1 MAPVQQLIMI
11 MLEPSSL
18 YPITWPDFRRALQG
32 ELLAESK
39 LCTRSDVT
47 CLCGGNKAVSG
58 VAHLPAARVKTKN
71 SISPMLRMRLL
82 RVPVPDLNS
91 FSVKV

>member
-39 LCTRSDVT
+39 LCTS
-47 CLCGGNKAVSG
+47 
-58 VAHLPAARVKTKN
+58 
-71 SISPMLRMRLL
+71 
-82 RVPVPDLNS
+82 
-91 FSVKV
+91 